1 MNFFRLVLRKIWRVL
16 FFLNG
21 IITFIFFFPLFGIL
35 LTQEKWFPKVFWL
48 KRIWAKMLI
57 YDVGIRCKIMHT
69 PAMDDSKPFVICPN
83 HTSFLDIIL
92 TYIVFPRYFHFMGK
106 AELKKVP
113 FFNIFFNR
121 MNILVDRGSIIGSH
135 RAFMRAGADLDKGI
149 SIAIF
154 PEATIPACA
163 PRLGRLKNG
172 AFKLAIEKQV
182 PIVPVVFIDNWRL
195 LPDGERK
202 KTGGTPGVSRVHIH
216 EPIQTTG
223 MTDND
228 LDSLKKKVHSLI
240 EGTLLQ
246 YNCVTESDRISKVDD
261 MKKARV

>member
-1 MNFFRLVLRKIWRVL
+1 MKFFKLFLRKTWRLL

-21 IITFIFFFPLFGIL
+21 ILTFTFFFPVFYL
-35 LTQEKWFPKVFWL
+35 LLLREKWFPKVFWL
-48 KRIWAKMLI
+48 KKVWAQLLI
-57 YDVGIRCKIMHT
+57 NNVGIRCRIINAPT
-69 PAMDDSKPFVICPN
+69 LSSDKPFIICPN

-92 TYIVFPRYFHFMGK
+92 TYIVFPNYFHFMGK

-113 FFNIFFNR
+113 FFNIFFDK

-135 RAFMRAGADLDKGI
+135 RAFVRAGKDIDKGI

-172 AFKLAIEKQV
+172 AFKLAIEKQI
-182 PIVPVVFIDNWRL
+182 PIVPVVFLDNWRL
-195 LPDGERK
+195 LPDGIRK
-202 KTGGTPGVSRVHIH
+202 KTGGRPGITRVYIH
-216 EPIQTTG
+216 DPIETTG

-228 LDSLKKKVHSLI
+228 LETLKKKVHDSLNR
-240 EGTLLQ
+240 TLKE
-246 YNCVTESDRISKVDD
+246 YKVIVEPEPVIIS
-261 MKKARV
+261 

>member
-1 MNFFRLVLRKIWRVL
+1 MKFFRLVLRKIWRVL

-21 IITFIFFFPLFGIL
+21 IVTFIFFFPLFSML
-35 LTQEKWFPKVFWL
+35 LTREKWFPLVFRL
-48 KRIWAKMLI
+48 KRVWATLLI
-57 YDVGIRCKIMHT
+57 YNVGIRCKIVHA
-69 PAMDDSKPFVICPN
+69 PVLDAHQPFVICPN

-92 TYIVFPRYFHFMGK
+92 AYIVIPRYFHFMGK

-121 MNILVDRGSIIGSH
+121 MNILVDRGSIIASH
-135 RAFMRAGADLDKGI
+135 RAFLRAGADLDKEI

-154 PEATIPACA
+154 PEATIPASA

-223 MTDND
+223 MTDSD
-228 LDSLKKKVHSLI
+228 LEPLKKRVHQLI
-240 EGTLLQ
+240 ENTLMQ
-246 YNCVTESDRISKVDD
+246 YNCPADADKNLAKYLH
-261 MKKARV
+261 KKARV